1 MKRYIRSQ
9 YDVGESNYNT
19 MTVNGKRFGIH
30 STIVDNSPDANS
42 WELFKSFKA
51 TVRMIAPYDDA
62 DYFWAKL
69 HDGKIEYFRNGK
81 RYDTSFYTDAED
93 MDVDNNEWIDEILY
107 MCCEELVELNK
118 DIQPRIIHN

>member
-9 YDVGESNYNT
+9 YDVGEPTYNT
-19 MTVNGKRFGIH
+19 MKVNGKRFGIH
-30 STIVDNSPDANS
+30 STIVDNSPDADS

-62 DYFWAKL
+62 DYFWARI

-81 RYDTSFYTDAED
+81 RYDTSFYMDAED

-118 DIQPRIIHN
+118 DIQPRMVYN